1 MDFRDIGLL
10 FSAGAVRLGS
20 ITIAIWVG
28 YEALTFVTS
37 TLGSVSAALQV
48 LPQ

>member
-20 ITIAIWVG
+20 IGIAVWVG
-28 YEALTFVTS
+28 YEALGFITS
-37 TLGSVSAALQV
+37 TLNGVSTALQV